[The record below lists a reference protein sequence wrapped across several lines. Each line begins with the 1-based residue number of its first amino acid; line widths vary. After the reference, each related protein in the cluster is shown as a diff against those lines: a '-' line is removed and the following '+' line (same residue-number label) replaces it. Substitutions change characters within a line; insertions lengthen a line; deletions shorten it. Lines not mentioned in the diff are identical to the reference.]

1 MGVEHAWGSISGVH
15 TPSSRPAAPPRSF
28 FDVRA
33 GEGRDVI
40 VACSTLCCFM
50 MAHGVLQTARD
61 ALFLS
66 RLPAE
71 RLPWVYLIMAAAGL
85 ALAGLARRTKAP
97 GGRRRLA
104 GTLGLAAAVTAA
116 LALPAASGG
125 ATVAYVVYV
134 WVGLAATG
142 ATVELWQLLGE
153 RFTIEQAKR
162 LFGLVGA
169 GGGLGVAAGAGL
181 AALLGERLS
190 SSGLLLL
197 GAGCLAAAAVVPAFF
212 TRDSRR
218 AEVTSP
224 LPDPPLPPYRLLRE
238 EPHARR
244 LLYLAIAATL
254 TLTLG
259 DFLFKSSVA
268 ASIEPDR
275 LAPFFGTFY
284 ACMNVA
290 GLLIQLAA
298 TPWILRTLGAV
309 RCLTLL
315 PAALLVGAVVF
326 AAAPVLAVA
335 GAIKATDGALRHA
348 VQATGLEVL
357 YLPLPNSARRTL
369 KQIVE
374 VVGHRGAQA
383 IASGGM
389 LLVISLGADR
399 RVTAAALALLAGA
412 WIAGLVNVRRGYV
425 DLISRRLRAGAVDV
439 TAPLPDLDLAALEV
453 LLVSLN
459 STDEGEVLAALTL
472 LEQQGKIHLVPPLLA
487 YHPSQRVALKALE
500 LLPRYGH
507 RDVLPMLDHLLQ
519 GEDIERRAAA
529 LRAHHAIAPDLGTLE
544 AHIDDRSPRVA
555 AMVLVSLAAQEPW
568 TPELA
573 QRIREIAEGRDAAMK
588 EALAGAIAE
597 EAHPRFIATL
607 VELGKNGDH
616 AVRRLVAEA
625 AGKLRTE
632 HLVPTL
638 IDMLAIR
645 DIRDVAREALAAM
658 GEGALPHLG
667 RAWADPRTPL
677 AVRRHIPRTLMHF
690 AGAAAAGML
699 LDRIAI
705 EPDGMTRYKA
715 LRALGGM
722 RSIDSKLPLDR
733 RRIRAHAE
741 ETLDRSVELLTF
753 RVLLEQRQTTS
764 PSAELLAGLLR
775 EKQHRAME
783 RLFRLLG
790 LLDPEQDYEL
800 LYDGLQRD
808 DPKARAASSEILANT
823 LEGDLRE
830 TLLVMIDEIDDD
842 AKIGRLRGRH
852 AATSSRG
859 RLEHMTRDRSEAV
872 RLLAEHH
879 RAELALTE
887 EEAPRE
893 PEPE

>member
-1 MGVEHAWGSISGVH
+1 MH
-15 TPSSRPAAPPRSF
+15 TLSSRPSAPPRSF

-40 VACSTLCCFM
+40 VACGTLCCFM
-50 MAHGVLQTARD
+50 TAHGVLQTARD

-71 RLPWVYLIMAAAGL
+71 RLPWVYLIMAAVGL
-85 ALAGLARRTKAP
+85 AFAGFARYMKAP
-97 GGRRRLA
+97 GGRRRLSV
-104 GTLGLAAAVTAA
+104 TLGLTSAVTAG
-116 LALPAASGG
+116 LAIPAASGG
-125 ATVAYVVYV
+125 AAVAYVVYV

-142 ATVELWQLLGE
+142 ATMELWQLLGE

-169 GGGLGVAAGAGL
+169 GGGLGVAAGSGL

-197 GAGCLAAAAVVPAFF
+197 GASCLAAAAVVPAFF
-212 TRDSRR
+212 TRDWKR
-218 AEVTSP
+218 AEITSP
-224 LPDPPLPPYRLLRE
+224 PPEPSPAPYQLVRD

-244 LLYLAIAATL
+244 LLYLAIASTL
-254 TLTLG
+254 TLTMG

-268 ASIEPDR
+268 ASIEHDR

-284 ACMNVA
+284 ACVNVV

-315 PAALLVGAVVF
+315 PATLMVGAVVF

-335 GAIKATDGALRHA
+335 AAVKATDGVLRHA
-348 VQATGLEVL
+348 VQSTGLEVL
-357 YLPLPNSARRTL
+357 FLPLPDSARRTL
-369 KQIVE
+369 KTVVE

-383 IASGGM
+383 IASAGM

-399 RVTAAALALLAGA
+399 RITAAALALLAGA

-425 DLISRRLRAGAVDV
+425 ALISRRLRAGAVDV
-439 TAPLPDLDLAALEV
+439 SAPLPDLDLAALEV

-459 STDEGEVLAALTL
+459 STDEGEVLASLSL
-472 LEQQGKIHLVPPLLA
+472 LEQQGKVYLVPPLLA

-500 LLPRYGH
+500 LLPRYGR

-519 GEDIERRAAA
+519 GEDVERRAAA
-529 LRAHHAIAPDLGTLE
+529 LRVHHTIAPDLGALE

-555 AMVLVSLAAQEPW
+555 AMVLVSLAAHEPW

-573 QRIREIAEGRDAAMK
+573 QRIRDIAEGHDAAMQ
-588 EALAGAIAE
+588 EALARAIAE

-638 IDMLAIR
+638 IDMLAVR
-645 DIRDVAREALAAM
+645 DIRDTARGALAAM
-658 GEGALPHLG
+658 GEGALPHLA
-667 RAWADPRTPL
+667 RAWADPQTPL

-722 RSIDSKLPLDR
+722 RSLDSSLPLDR
-733 RRIRAHAE
+733 PRLRAHAQ
-741 ETLDRSVELLTF
+741 ETLDRSVELLAF
-753 RVLLEQRQTTS
+753 RVAIEQCETTS
-764 PSAELLAGLLR
+764 PSAELLAALLR

-800 LYDGLQRD
+800 LYDGLRRD
-808 DPKARAASSEILANT
+808 DPKARAASTEILANT
-823 LEGDLRE
+823 LEGYLRE
-830 TLLVMIDEIDDD
+830 TLLVMIDEIDD
-842 AKIGRLRGRH
+842 ATKIARLRGHH
-852 AATSSRG
+852 AGAGFRG

-872 RLLAEHH
+872 RLLAAHH

-887 EEAPRE
+887 KEVPS
-893 PEPE
+893 

>member
-1 MGVEHAWGSISGVH
+1 MRIEHAWGTMPRVTPPISR
-15 TPSSRPAAPPRSF
+15 SAAPPRAF

-33 GEGRDVI
+33 GEGRDVMI
-40 VACSTLCCFM
+40 ACATLCCFM
-50 MAHGVLQTARD
+50 TAHGVLQTARD

-71 RLPWVYLIMAAAGL
+71 RLPWVYLVMAAAGL
-85 ALAGLARRTKAP
+85 AIAGLARSKKAP
-97 GGRRRLA
+97 AGRRRLA
-104 GTLGLAAAVTAA
+104 ATLGLTATVTAG
-116 LALPAASGG
+116 LSIPAASSG
-125 ATVAYVVYV
+125 AAVAYVIYI

-142 ATVELWQLLGE
+142 ATVELWQLLGD

-169 GGGLGVAAGAGL
+169 GGGLGVAAGSGL
-181 AALLGERLS
+181 AALLGGRLS

-197 GAGCLAAAAVVPAFF
+197 GAGCLAAAAVLPAFF
-212 TRDSRR
+212 TRDPKH
-218 AEVTSP
+218 AEVTSRP
-224 LPDPPLPPYRLLRE
+224 LDPPPAPYRLVRE

-244 LLYLAIAATL
+244 LLYLAVAATL
-254 TLTLG
+254 TLTMA

-284 ACMNVA
+284 ACVNVA
-290 GLLIQLAA
+290 GLVIQLAA

-315 PAALLVGAVVF
+315 PAALLAGAVVF
-326 AAAPVLAVA
+326 AAAPVLGVA
-335 GAIKATDGALRHA
+335 AAIKATDGTLRHA
-348 VQATGLEVL
+348 VQSTGIEVL
-357 YLPLPNSARRTL
+357 FLPLPDSARRTL
-369 KQIVE
+369 KGIVE

-383 IASGGM
+383 IASAGM
-389 LLVISLGADR
+389 LLVISLDADR
-399 RVTAAALALLAGA
+399 RAIAAALALLACA

-425 DLISRRLRAGAVDV
+425 DLIRRRLRAGAVDV
-439 TAPLPDLDLAALEV
+439 TAPLPDLDLPALEV

-459 STDEGEVLAALTL
+459 SPDEGEVMASLTL
-472 LEQQGKIHLVPPLLA
+472 LEQQGKTHLVPPLLA
-487 YHPSQRVALKALE
+487 YHPSKRVALKALE
-500 LLPRYGH
+500 LLPRYGR
-507 RDVLPMLDHLLQ
+507 RDVLPLLDRLLQ

-529 LRAHHAIAPDLGTLE
+529 LRVHHAIAPDLGALE

-555 AMVLVSLAAQEPW
+555 AMVLVSLASHEPW

-573 QRIREIAEGRDAAMK
+573 QRIRDIAEGHDAAMQ

-638 IDMLAIR
+638 VDMLAIR
-645 DIRDVAREALAAM
+645 DIRDTAREALAAM

-667 RAWADPRTPL
+667 HAWADPRTPL

-722 RSIDSKLPLDR
+722 RSLDSNLPLDR
-733 RRIRAHAE
+733 GRLRAHAQ
-741 ETLDRSVELLTF
+741 ETLDRSVELLAF
-753 RVLLEQRQTTS
+753 RVSLERRRS
-764 PSAELLAGLLR
+764 ASSSAELLAALLR
-775 EKQHRAME
+775 EKQQRAME

-800 LYDGLQRD
+800 LYDGLRRD

-830 TLLVMIDEIDDD
+830 TLLVMIDEIDDA
-842 AKIGRLRGRH
+842 AKIARLRGRYVD
-852 AATSSRG
+852 AVSRS
-859 RLEHMTRDRSEAV
+859 RLEQMARDRSEAV
-872 RLLAEHH
+872 RLLAAHH

-887 EEAPRE
+887 EALLE
-893 PEPE
+893 PE